1 MGFPSDYK
9 LYGTKTSKMLQIGNA
24 VCPPVMKSIAERILE
39 YENGF
44 GSTNETRS
52 PFFCGS
58 GLKCTKKIG
67 VKEIISQTKCKSA
80 CYMYGIYK
88 TELSN

>member
-1 MGFPSDYK
+1 MMDEKCPRDLDSRFTHLSIEDHLKLMGFPCDYK

-52 PFFCGS
+52 PFFAEVG
-58 GLKCTKKIG
+58 
-67 VKEIISQTKCKSA
+67 
-80 CYMYGIYK
+80 
-88 TELSN
+88 